1 MPSCKRSSSIKCKPH
16 LCSSCLTLLFHQLF
30 LMWCVAATGDAI
42 SEPRIM
48 PFILWTHRPAAGDG
62 SVLREF
68 LLWHF
73 PRGSSAYLCHQKGK
87 TIQNRA
93 QGHVLVNLR
102 PFCSQWY
109 SSCSSNPDQNWCTVL
124 QTSPSSLILCFCTFS
139 SCSCVAATRS
149 TRWVPHT
156 TSSLPMWAQWKMLM
170 GWVKPFFSYFIQ
182 HRNIFIRLHG
192 WLPYSL
198 FPVLKL
204 KQQRD
209 DSELPAWK
217 MEVSSKLT
225 KNFNSGLLIK
235 WANLKGPSLPDLQ
248 FWSFLSICMTSS
260 FL

>member
-1 MPSCKRSSSIKCKPH
+1 
-16 LCSSCLTLLFHQLF
+16 
-30 LMWCVAATGDAI
+30 MWYVAATGDAI

-48 PFILWTHRPAAGDG
+48 PFILWTHRPAAGDS
-62 SVLREF
+62 SVLQEF

-73 PRGSSAYLCHQKGK
+73 PRGSLPIYA
-87 TIQNRA
+87 TRRA
-93 QGHVLVNLR
+93 KPFKIELR
-102 PFCSQWY
+102 DTFWW
-109 SSCSSNPDQNWCTVL
+109 SCSLSALSDSLPVQVNRIRIDTQCCKLPP
-124 QTSPSSLILCFCTFS
+124 PSLVLCFSTFS

-156 TSSLPMWAQWKMLM
+156 TSSLPMWAQWKMLT

-182 HRNIFIRLHG
+182 LRNIFIRLHG

-235 WANLKGPSLPDLQ
+235 WANLKGPNLPDLQ
-248 FWSFLSICMTSS
+248 FWSFLSICMTS
-260 FL
+260 